1 MFLQQKNRDDFDSY
15 ISRTKQITRGR
26 FALANTDAA
35 RSSTRARV
43 RAQQAHAQASV
54 RAMSAAVHR
63 VTARNEDRDDGDDDD
78 ADQDEDTLERDV
90 YGRDPADVAE
100 DDCRDEP

>member
-26 FALANTDAA
+26 FALANTDAS
-35 RSSTRARV
+35 RSSTRARA
-43 RAQQAHAQASV
+43 RAEHARAQASV
-54 RAMSAAVHR
+54 QAMSAAVHR
-63 VTARNEDRDDGDDDD
+63 VTARSRSHDDDDD